1 MGRRLL
7 TIHNR
12 FDPLVPLSHEPA
24 YAAKVT
30 AAGFG
35 SNLVQRTQNNYGHC
49 NFGPQVTATTIQD
62 LVNWVT
68 TGTPAA
74 P

>member
-1 MGRRLL
+1 
-7 TIHNR
+7 
-12 FDPLVPLSHEPA
+12 VS
-24 YAAKVT
+24 

-68 TGTPAA
+68 TGTPAT